1 MTEKSKKK
9 ERELLVIGWIENID
23 LPSLKLHDVRTKID
37 TGARTS
43 ALHAT
48 HIEPFQ
54 RDSEEW
60 VRFQVEFDSTHHSD
74 PLEAP
79 VYERREIK
87 NTSGVPEERIII
99 RTRFR
104 IADRTWTISVSLT
117 DRSNMT
123 FPMIVGRSALK
134 NHNVAVHT
142 RRALIVSEK
151 TTGGTST
158 NEACRCAGDEEE
170 KLAYFL

>member
-1 MTEKSKKK
+1 MPKKIEKPV
-9 ERELLVIGWIENID
+9 RDLLIIGWIENID
-23 LPSLKLHDVRTKID
+23 LPSLDLHDLRTKID

-54 RDSEEW
+54 RDGEEW
-60 VRFQVEFDSTHHSD
+60 VRFQVQFDPAHTSD

-79 VYERREIK
+79 VYQRRDIK
-87 NTSGVPEERIII
+87 NTSGIPEERIVI

-134 NHNVAVHT
+134 NHNIAVHT
-142 RRALIVSEK
+142 RRALI
-151 TTGGTST
+151 
-158 NEACRCAGDEEE
+158 AGQRPSQNSDN
-170 KLAYFL
+170 